1 MAVSPQVLKLI
12 QMLVPQ
18 GGTSSLT
25 RRALARGLT
34 RDEPVP
40 VEDLVELIA
49 RRTDSKKSLRD
60 RNFKRNL
67 RKGLRY
73 RTGPT
78 SEVGIGGRH
87 RTTRKEW
94 LSMTKEERIER
105 LKELSDF
112 YKNIPFDQN
121 IGSYEDYKRLNELRQ
136 ALEELL

>member
-1 MAVSPQVLKLI
+1 MAVNPQVLKLI

-49 RRTDSKKSLRD
+49 KRTNAKKLQRD

-67 RKGLRY
+67 REGLKY

-78 SEVGIGGRH
+78 SEVGIGGRP
-87 RTTRKEW
+87 RITRSEW
-94 LSMTKEERIER
+94 LSMTKEERVESLR
-105 LKELSDF
+105 ELSGF
-112 YKNIPFDQN
+112 YKDIPFDKN
-121 IGSYEDYKRLNELRQ
+121 IRSYQDYKKLNELKN